1 MRVSAMKS
9 AVADE
14 NSTTVAENAQ
24 VSFFAQPSAR
34 NNSGA
39 ANCISDCLTASAR
52 PATDVQTVKFCIIS
66 PVRDEGKFIAAT
78 IEAVVA
84 QTIRPTEWIIVNDG
98 SADGTVAILDRYAL
112 QYPWIRA
119 LHRPNRGFRSPGGG
133 VIEAFDEGYRA
144 LRVLDWQ
151 FIVKLDGDLTFAPDY
166 FERCFENFRQT
177 PSLGIGGGVICNRVG
192 TRLEFEENPRFHV
205 RGATKIYRREC
216 WDALGGLLRAPG
228 WDTLDEVK
236 ANMLGWTTESFSD
249 LPLVHYRPTGTAEGI
264 WRGMVKDGRA
274 DYVSGYH
281 PLFLAAKC
289 LRRLFRKPYFV
300 GSLGIACGFLTG
312 YARRMP
318 RVNDPAL
325 IRYLRG
331 QQMRLLL
338 GRKTIWQ

>member
-1 MRVSAMKS
+1 MNRAVVNDNSATALS
-9 AVADE
+9 DTPQGTRLAGPAARDAAIVEGLSRLRFAGGNPADDL
-14 NSTTVAENAQ
+14 
-24 VSFFAQPSAR
+24 QP
-34 NNSGA
+34 
-39 ANCISDCLTASAR
+39 
-52 PATDVQTVKFCIIS
+52 VKFCIIS
-66 PVRDEGKFIAAT
+66 PVRDEEKFIAAT
-78 IEAVVA
+78 IESVAA
-84 QTIRPTEWIIVNDG
+84 QTIHPIEWIIVNDG
-98 SADGTVAILDRYAL
+98 SVDGTAAILDRYAL
-112 QYPWIRA
+112 RYPWIRP

-144 LRVLDWQ
+144 LHVRDWQ

-166 FERCFENFRQT
+166 FQRCFENFRQT
-177 PSLGIGGGVICNRVG
+177 PRLGIGGGIIWNPVG
-192 TRLEFEENPRFHV
+192 TSFESEGGPRFHV

-236 ANMLGWTTESFSD
+236 ANMLGWTTESFLD
-249 LPLVHYRPTGTAEGI
+249 LPLIHYRPTGTAEGI

-274 DYVSGYH
+274 DYISGYH

-289 LRRLFRKPYFV
+289 LRRLFRKPYLV

-312 YARRMP
+312 YVRRMP
-318 RVNDPAL
+318 RVNDAAL

-331 QQMRLLL
+331 QQMRRLL